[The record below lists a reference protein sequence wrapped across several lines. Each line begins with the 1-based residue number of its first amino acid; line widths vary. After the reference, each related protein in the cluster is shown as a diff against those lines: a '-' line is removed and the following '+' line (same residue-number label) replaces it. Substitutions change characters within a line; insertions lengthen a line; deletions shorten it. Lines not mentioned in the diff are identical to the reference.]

1 MGSPA
6 PASPGAV
13 VLLSGGLDSA
23 TVLAIARDAGFECHA
38 LSIEYGQRH
47 ALELEAARAVSE
59 QLGARSH
66 TVVPLGLRA
75 IGGSALTADIEVPK
89 GRMESEISRDIPVT
103 YVPARNLIFLSL
115 ACAHAEVLGARDVFI
130 GVNALDYSGYPD
142 CRPEFIRS
150 FQETVNLATKAG
162 IEGTPVRVLAPLIEM
177 TKAQI
182 IRRGAE
188 LGVDFILTTSCYD
201 PAPSGAAC
209 GECDSCRL
217 RRKGFQEA
225 GVPDPTRYA
234 AGAS

>member
-1 MGSPA
+1 
-6 PASPGAV
+6 
-13 VLLSGGLDSA
+13 
-23 TVLAIARDAGFECHA
+23 
-38 LSIEYGQRH
+38 
-47 ALELEAARAVSE
+47 
-59 QLGARSH
+59 
-66 TVVPLGLRA
+66 
-75 IGGSALTADIEVPK
+75 
-89 GRMESEISRDIPVT
+89 
-103 YVPARNLIFLSL
+103 
-115 ACAHAEVLGARDVFI
+115 VLGARDVFI